1 MRQFNKVLLLF
12 IAFIVVFIIGVL
24 FGIEGIQWKVY
35 NEVLKPCNESL
46 GANQRCVLVAT
57 PEFIE

>member
-1 MRQFNKVLLLF
+1 MRKLAYIFLVFL
-12 IAFIVVFIIGVL
+12 VFIIGVL
-24 FGIEGIQWKVY
+24 FSIEGIQWKVY
-35 NEVLKPCNESL
+35 NEVLKPCNVLL